1 MTGET
6 KTIVAIWGS
15 GSTFEAVSEGD
26 GGQVHLA
33 GDEGQVGYRP
43 TTLLLTALA
52 ACAGMDVIAI
62 CRKKRQDVARYEVT
76 VSGEQRPGPP
86 RTFSSIEVEHRFEGG
101 KVDPAAVRRAIE
113 LSATQYCPVSAHLS
127 QGDVTISH
135 RYRITGA
142 EGEQAAEVV
151 VTGPHGAGLAPA
163 GQSQAVAAAG
173 SERSASP
180 M

>member
-1 MTGET
+1 MD
-6 KTIVAIWGS
+6 KTIIARWQS
-15 GSTFEAVSEGD
+15 GSLFQGVSDGD
-26 GGQVHLA
+26 GGRVELA
-33 GDEGQVGYRP
+33 GEEGVRRYRP

-52 ACAGMDVIAI
+52 ACAGMDVMAI

-76 VSGEQRPGPP
+76 VSGQQRPGPP
-86 RTFSSIEVEHRFEGG
+86 RTFSSIDVEHRFEGG

-151 VTGPHGAGLAPA
+151 VTGPNGAGLAPEV
-163 GQSQAVAAAG
+163 QPQAVAAAG